1 MDLLPVDPVPPNYL
15 QLLITGLKHLKMA
28 THDQL
33 MYFILT
39 LPRPLIPYHTIVL
52 LLSCRDWA

>member
-15 QLLITGLKHLKMA
+15 QLLIIGLKHLKMA
-28 THDQL
+28 IQL

-52 LLSCRDWA
+52 LLSYRDWA